1 LGSVDNTAD
10 AAKPVST
17 SQAAADAAVQAFSIQ
32 RTNHTGT
39 QAASTISD
47 FVTEAAKYGP
57 VTSVSGRTGAVTLAQ
72 LGTSG
77 TASSTTF
84 LRGDGAW
91 TAAGSTDASLLTSG
105 TVAATRLPLAT
116 TTLAGAV
123 IVGSGLTITSGVLS
137 RSSTYDPAAAPG
149 APSGISFTGYL
160 VSWNPSPGGVATYYE
175 VQWVISSGSYTTLA
189 TNVAGTTLGYSYNGS
204 TIYFRVRGYNADSLP
219 GEWGYQEGA
228 PGGGSGGGSYTLP
241 TATSSV
247 LGGIKVG
254 SGLSITDGVLAATGG
269 GGGSV
274 ASAAS
279 TAAFPATGD
288 SATLY
293 IATDV
298 GRLFRWTGSVYAEIG
313 PISGGG
319 SDARWDYLKPA
330 APTSVTAFP
339 GNAQALIT
347 WTAPSGVIAQAP
359 IQDYVV
365 QFSSNSGSSWA
376 TFSDAIS
383 TATSATVT
391 GLANSVA
398 VIFRV
403 AATNGIGT
411 GVFSAASAAVTP
423 GVFDPSTISG
433 LTAWYDAS
441 DAATLYSA
449 SSGGSLVTADAA
461 SVLRWQDKSG
471 NSHHLINSTSGEAPV
486 LKTSLINSR
495 NAIRFDGTDDRLIAS
510 ALNLTSA
517 SASTL
522 VAVMKFRSSSGFA
535 IAVAFGTQ
543 SSFGAHTIEKNRSSS
558 RFSFSAGSYT
568 LGSEYS
574 IGAAAPNTNTNSLA
588 SVFSSGTLTS
598 YVNNTQDATGSV
610 VASLSSGSG
619 LSVGGYFANGYNAD
633 IDACEILYYNR
644 AITSTERGDLH
655 GYLASK
661 WGL

>member
-1 LGSVDNTAD
+1 MSDIIKLKRSSVVGSAPSALEFGEVALNYSATPALYYKN
-10 AAKPVST
+10 AAGAIV
-17 SQAAADAAVQAFSIQ
+17 AFS
-32 RTNHTGT
+32 
-39 QAASTISD
+39 A
-47 FVTEAAKYGP
+47 
-57 VTSVSGRTGAVTLAQ
+57 
-72 LGTSG
+72 
-77 TASSTTF
+77 
-84 LRGDGAW
+84 
-91 TAAGSTDASLLTSG
+91 
-105 TVAATRLPLAT
+105 
-116 TTLAGAV
+116 
-123 IVGSGLTITSGVLS
+123 
-137 RSSTYDPAAAPG
+137 
-149 APSGISFTGYL
+149 
-160 VSWNPSPGGVATYYE
+160 
-175 VQWVISSGSYTTLA
+175 
-189 TNVAGTTLGYSYNGS
+189 
-204 TIYFRVRGYNADSLP
+204 
-219 GEWGYQEGA
+219 
-228 PGGGSGGGSYTLP
+228 
-241 TATSSV
+241 
-247 LGGIKVG
+247 
-254 SGLSITDGVLAATGG
+254 G

-279 TAAFPATGD
+279 TAAFPATGE

-330 APTSVTAFP
+330 APTSVTATA
-339 GNAQALIT
+339 GNAQAFVS
-347 WTAPSGVIAQAP
+347 WTAPSVLAQAP
-359 IQDYVV
+359 ITGYVV
-365 QFSSNSGSSWA
+365 EWTPSGGSA
-376 TFSDAIS
+376 S
-383 TATSATVT
+383 TTSTSYTSTSYTKT
-391 GLANSVA
+391 GLSNGTA
-398 VIFRV
+398 VTFRV

-411 GVFSAASAAVTP
+411 GAFSAASAAVTP

-543 SSFGAHTIEKNRSSS
+543 GGFGAHTIEKNRGSS
-558 RFSFSAGSYT
+558 RFSFSAGSSS
-568 LGSEYS
+568 LGSESS
-574 IGAAAPNTNTNSLA
+574 IGSTAPNTNTNALV

-598 YVNNTQDATGSV
+598 FINNTQDATGSV
-610 VASLSSGSG
+610 VTSLSSLSG
-619 LSVGGYFANGYNAD
+619 LTVGAYFASGYNAD

-661 WGL
+661 WGI